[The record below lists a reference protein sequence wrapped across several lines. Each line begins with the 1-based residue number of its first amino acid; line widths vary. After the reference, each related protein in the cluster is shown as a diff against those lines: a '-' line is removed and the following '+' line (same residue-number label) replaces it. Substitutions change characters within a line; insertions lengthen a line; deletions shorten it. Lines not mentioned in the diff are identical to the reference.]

1 MGLSLPPTAERYERL
16 EETLRLAAQMWAGD
30 AAPFHGVH
38 YQLEHPVSSPP
49 TLSQPRPPILIGGM
63 GERKTLR
70 LVAQYAD
77 ACNLFDIPDGGATIR
92 RKLDVLAR
100 HCDDLGRDCD
110 SVEKTLSS
118 RLESGESAER
128 FAARCATLAALGID
142 HVVLVSTVTLDARS
156 ARRAVRGSSHAR
168 RARMMLATQT
178 LYDWLLFLHVLAAM
192 VWVGGGVMLAVIAGR
207 VLRDPDPAAVG
218 RFTGSLRV
226 LGPLVLAPATLAVLG
241 LGIGLVVDTDVWDF
255 GQLWLQ
261 LGLGLFAAAFLV
273 GVAWQSRTALAATRA
288 AGRDDDAEARRQ
300 LRRWAWGYRLIVLL
314 LIVAAW
320 DMTTK
325 PGL

>member
-1 MGLSLPPTAERYERL
+1 MT
-16 EETLRLAAQMWAGD
+16 
-30 AAPFHGVH
+30 
-38 YQLEHPVSSPP
+38 
-49 TLSQPRPPILIGGM
+49 
-63 GERKTLR
+63 
-70 LVAQYAD
+70 
-77 ACNLFDIPDGGATIR
+77 
-92 RKLDVLAR
+92 
-100 HCDDLGRDCD
+100 
-110 SVEKTLSS
+110 
-118 RLESGESAER
+118 
-128 FAARCATLAALGID
+128 
-142 HVVLVSTVTLDARS
+142 
-156 ARRAVRGSSHAR
+156 
-168 RARMMLATQT
+168 LATQT

-255 GQLWLQ
+255 GQFWLQ
-261 LGLGLFAAAFLV
+261 LGLGLFAAAVLV
-273 GVAWQSRTALAATRA
+273 GAAWQSRTALAATRA

-300 LRRWAWGYRLIVLL
+300 LRRWARGYRLIVLL